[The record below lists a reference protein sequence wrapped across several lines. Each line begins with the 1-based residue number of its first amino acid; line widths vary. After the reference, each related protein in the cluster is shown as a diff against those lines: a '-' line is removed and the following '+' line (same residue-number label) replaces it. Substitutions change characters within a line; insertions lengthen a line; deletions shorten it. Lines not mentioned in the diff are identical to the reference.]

1 MFNTKTASDPAM
13 SAASVEASASA
24 NDRRY
29 GHGVLHVRGG
39 KPLQGKVRVRGAKNT
54 LPKNMVAA
62 LLTDGDTRL
71 HNVSQVR
78 DVTIMAEMI
87 QSMGGQV
94 DNDEAAA
101 TLRIHPNGIRPLST
115 EEAARYNGLSRI
127 PILLCGPMLHRFREA
142 FIPSLGGC
150 NIGDRSINFHL
161 QSLQAMG
168 AKLSSDSTGTTLSAP
183 KGLRG
188 AKIHL
193 DYPSVGATEQVI
205 LSAVLARGE
214 TELVGAAVEPEIM
227 DLICQLQKMGAIITV
242 DTDRVIRIEG
252 VPSLKGC
259 QHTALPDRLESASWA
274 CAALATDGRI
284 EVEGAR
290 QLEMMAFLNL
300 FRRAG
305 GGFDVTDSGITF
317 FRDSPELRPVIFET
331 QPHPGF
337 MTDWQQPMVCALT
350 QAHGVSVLH
359 ETVYEGRLGYIEQ
372 LNQMGARIQTQRDC
386 IGSRCRFG
394 RLNHVH
400 SALIV
405 GPTPLKGTRITI
417 PDLRA
422 GFSYVIAALCA
433 SGQSEV
439 HNIALINRGYDDFSE
454 KMQALGADFQL
465 DGVI

>member
-1 MFNTKTASDPAM
+1 MFNEKFSAPAPMTAAPDDVEPAN
-13 SAASVEASASA
+13 E
-24 NDRRY
+24 RRY

-39 KPLQGKVRVRGAKNT
+39 KPLTGRLRVRGAKNT

-62 LLTDGDTRL
+62 LLTDGDTRI

-78 DVTIMAEMI
+78 DVTIMAEMF
-87 QSMGGQV
+87 QAMGGRV
-94 DNDEAAA
+94 DNDEANA
-101 TLRIHPNGIRPLST
+101 TLHIHPNGLHALDIADAR
-115 EEAARYNGLSRI
+115 RYNGLSRI
-127 PILLCGPMLHRFREA
+127 PILLCGPMLHRFGQA

-161 QSLQAMG
+161 DALSKMG
-168 AKLSSDSTGTTLSAP
+168 AKLSSDASGTTLSAP

-252 VPSLKGC
+252 VRALKGC
-259 QHTALPDRLESASWA
+259 QHIALPDRLESASWA
-274 CAALATDGRI
+274 CAALATNGRI

-290 QLEMMAFLNL
+290 QLEMMAFLNV

-317 FRDSPELRPVIFET
+317 YRESPELHPVNFET

-337 MTDWQQPMVCALT
+337 MTDWQQPMVTALT

-359 ETVYEGRLGYIEQ
+359 ETVYEGRLGYTEQ
-372 LNQMGARIQTQRDC
+372 LNRMGARIQVQRDC
-386 IGSRCRFG
+386 IGTRCRFG
-394 RLNHVH
+394 RLNHLH

-405 GPTPLKGTRITI
+405 GPTPLKGTKITI

-433 SGQSEV
+433 SGESEV

-454 KMQALGADFQL
+454 KMSALGADFAL